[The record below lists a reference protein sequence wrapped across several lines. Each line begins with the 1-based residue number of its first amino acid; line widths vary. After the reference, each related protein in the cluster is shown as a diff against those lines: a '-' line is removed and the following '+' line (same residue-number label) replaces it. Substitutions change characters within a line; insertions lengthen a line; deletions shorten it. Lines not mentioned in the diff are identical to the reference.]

1 MGIVAVERKLQQV
14 PYLTIPSEPSEAGKA
29 KERQRIGRLLN
40 EERTEYE
47 IKLTQE
53 KAVLKRLEKRPRVK
67 IELIVVDKNIH
78 EKTQTWHM
86 VFPNNPRSHELSTA
100 LCRKEDWHEISLVCD
115 DGLQT
120 PPWAGRGEI
129 PPDTKASNYV
139 NNRLIEVNRE
149 MHGAEK
155 CTYYYPNGR
164 YDQ

>member
-1 MGIVAVERKLQQV
+1 MQQV

-86 VFPNNPRSHELSTA
+86 VFPNNPRSHELST
-100 LCRKEDWHEISLVCD
+100 I
-115 DGLQT
+115 
-120 PPWAGRGEI
+120 
-129 PPDTKASNYV
+129 
-139 NNRLIEVNRE
+139 
-149 MHGAEK
+149 M
-155 CTYYYPNGR
+155 
-164 YDQ
+164 

>member
-53 KAVLKRLEKRPRVK
+53 KAILKRLEKRPKVK

-100 LCRKEDWHEISLVCD
+100 LCSKDDWHEISLVATTACRLHH
-115 DGLQT
+115 GLEEVKFRLTLKRQIT
-120 PPWAGRGEI
+120 LI
-129 PPDTKASNYV
+129 PV
-139 NNRLIEVNRE
+139 
-149 MHGAEK
+149 
-155 CTYYYPNGR
+155 
-164 YDQ
+164 